1 MSHMRSKWSQEK
13 STDEGVSG
21 GGGGHREEDDDIRDD
36 GGPQLLV
43 ETVPHHSRECCW
55 PVATIRAGDWGHAL
69 VVYVKVAVPVDPVER
84 DELLGLQAVD
94 EISIK
99 GQERRQEEG
108 LCAYVAAKVH
118 GAEDAH
124 AEVDEHGGCAAH
136 RKYHKQLE

>member
-1 MSHMRSKWSQEK
+1 MSVVGLWPRLGLG
-13 STDEGVSG
+13 TDG
-21 GGGGHREEDDDIRDD
+21 
-36 GGPQLLV
+36 
-43 ETVPHHSRECCW
+43 
-55 PVATIRAGDWGHAL
+55 GHAL

-124 AEVDEHGGCAAH
+124 AEVDEHGGRAAH